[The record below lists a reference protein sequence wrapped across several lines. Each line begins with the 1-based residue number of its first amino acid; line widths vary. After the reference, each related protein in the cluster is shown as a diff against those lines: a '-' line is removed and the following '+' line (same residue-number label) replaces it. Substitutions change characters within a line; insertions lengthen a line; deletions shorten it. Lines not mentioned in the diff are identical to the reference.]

1 LDSNCSFRFSNRV
14 LEIDNFYARQKSCL
28 NVNFGAWHE
37 SCHKMK
43 KLEETLECF
52 LDYLSIERGL
62 AQNTIISYR
71 YDLIKYISF
80 LKKKKISSFNQ
91 TNKVLVKNYFVY
103 LRGKDL
109 KINSISRNLVAVK
122 MLYRFLLMEGLI
134 KKDITNFIEFPRVS
148 KKLPHILSLREINL
162 LLDKANFKGNLG
174 LRDQAILEL
183 LYATGMR
190 VSELIHLK
198 INDINME
205 NRMLKCLGKGSKE
218 RIIPFGDKAY
228 QSLNLY
234 LDRLRPK
241 LVKNPDENV
250 LFLNSRGKRL
260 SRQGVFYLVKV
271 YAHKAGIEKK
281 VTPHTLRHTLA
292 THLIE
297 NGADLRSVQEMLGH
311 SDIATTQIYTHV
323 SRKWVSEEYYR
334 AFPRT

>member
-1 LDSNCSFRFSNRV
+1 MTSFV
-14 LEIDNFYARQKSCL
+14 PGTKLVI
-28 NVNFGAWHE
+28 NVNFGARHE
-37 SCHKMK
+37 SCHEMK
-43 KLEETLECF
+43 KLEETLESF

-80 LKKKKISSFNQ
+80 LKKKRISS
-91 TNKVLVKNYFVY
+91 NYFVY

-109 KINSISRNLVAVK
+109 EINSISRNLVAVK

-134 KKDITNFIEFPRVS
+134 KEDITSFIEFPRVS
-148 KKLPHILSLREINL
+148 KKLPHVLSLREINL
-162 LLDKANFKGNLG
+162 LLDEANFKGKLG
-174 LRDQAILEL
+174 LRDRAVLEL
-183 LYATGMR
+183 FYATGMR
-190 VSELIHLK
+190 VSELIYLK
-198 INDINME
+198 IDDINME

-218 RIIPFGDKAY
+218 RIIPFGDKAN

-241 LVKNPDENV
+241 LVKNPDENI

-260 SRQGVFYLVKV
+260 SRQGVFYLVKL

-311 SDIATTQIYTHV
+311 SDISTTQIYTHV

>member
-1 LDSNCSFRFSNRV
+1 MTSLV
-14 LEIDNFYARQKSCL
+14 PGTKLVI
-28 NVNFGAWHE
+28 NVNFGAWHK

-91 TNKVLVKNYFVY
+91 TNKALVNNYFVY

-109 KINSISRNLVAVK
+109 EINSISRNLVAVK
-122 MLYRFLLMEGLI
+122 MFYRFLLTEGLI
-134 KKDITNFIEFPRVS
+134 KEDITSLIEFPRVS
-148 KKLPHILSLREINL
+148 KKLPHVLSLREINL
-162 LLDKANFKGNLG
+162 LLDEANFKGKLG
-174 LRDQAILEL
+174 LRDWAVLEL
-183 LYATGMR
+183 FYATGMR

-241 LVKNPDENV
+241 LVKNPDENT
-250 LFLNSRGKRL
+250 LFLNSRGERL
-260 SRQGVFYLVKV
+260 SRQGIFYLVKL
-271 YAHKAGIEKK
+271 YAQKARIEKK

-292 THLIE
+292 THLLE

-311 SDIATTQIYTHV
+311 SDISTTQIYTHV

>member
-1 LDSNCSFRFSNRV
+1 
-14 LEIDNFYARQKSCL
+14 
-28 NVNFGAWHE
+28 
-37 SCHKMK
+37 MK
-43 KLEETLECF
+43 KLEENLENF

-80 LKKKKISSFNQ
+80 LKKKKINSFNQ
-91 TNKVLVKNYFVY
+91 SNKVLVKNYFVY

-109 KINSISRNLVAVK
+109 EINSISRNLVAVK
-122 MLYRFLLMEGLI
+122 MFYRYLLMEGLI
-134 KKDITNFIEFPRVS
+134 KEDITSFIEFPRVS
-148 KKLPHILSLREINL
+148 KKLPHVLSLREINL
-162 LLDKANFKGNLG
+162 LLDQANFKGKLG
-174 LRDQAILEL
+174 LRDQAVLEL
-183 LYATGMR
+183 FYATGMR

-198 INDINME
+198 INDLNME
-205 NRMLKCLGKGSKE
+205 NCMLKCLGKGSKE

-241 LVKNPDENV
+241 LVKNPDEDT
-250 LFLNSRGKRL
+250 LFLNSRGERL
-260 SRQGVFYLVKV
+260 SRQGVFYLVKL

-311 SDIATTQIYTHV
+311 SDISTTQIYTHV

>member
-1 LDSNCSFRFSNRV
+1 MPGTKFV
-14 LEIDNFYARQKSCL
+14 I
-28 NVNFGAWHE
+28 NVNFGVWHE

-43 KLEETLECF
+43 KLEENLECF

-80 LKKKKISSFNQ
+80 LKKRKVNSFNQ
-91 TNKVLVKNYFVY
+91 TNKVLVNNYFTY

-109 KINSISRNLVAVK
+109 EINSISRNLVAVK
-122 MLYRFLLMEGLI
+122 MFYRFLLMEGLI
-134 KKDITNFIEFPRVS
+134 KEDITSLIEFPRVS
-148 KKLPHILSLREINL
+148 KKLPHALSLREINL
-162 LLDKANFKGNLG
+162 LLDKANFKGKLG

-190 VSELIHLK
+190 VSELIYLK
-198 INDINME
+198 INDLNME

-234 LDRLRPK
+234 LDKVRPK
-241 LVKNPDENV
+241 LVKNSDENT
-250 LFLNSRGKRL
+250 LFLNSRGGRL
-260 SRQGVFYLVKV
+260 SRQGVFYLVKL
-271 YAHKAGIEKK
+271 YAQKAKIEKK
-281 VTPHTLRHTLA
+281 ITPHTLRHTLA

-311 SDIATTQIYTHV
+311 SDISTTQIYTHV
-323 SRKWVSEEYYR
+323 SRKWISEEYYR

>member
-1 LDSNCSFRFSNRV
+1 LDSNCSFGYKNAV
-14 LEIDNFYARQKSCL
+14 LK

-122 MLYRFLLMEGLI
+122 MLYRFLLMEGYI
-134 KKDITNFIEFPRVS
+134 EEDITGLIEFPRVS
-148 KKLPHILSLREINL
+148 KKLPHVLSLREINL

-174 LRDQAILEL
+174 LRNQAILEL

-190 VSELIHLK
+190 VSELIYLK
-198 INDINME
+198 TNDVNME
-205 NRMLKCLGKGSKE
+205 NCMLKCLGKGSKE
-218 RIIPFGDKAY
+218 RIIPFGNKAY
-228 QSLNLY
+228 QSLSLY
-234 LDRLRPK
+234 LEKVRPK
-241 LVKNPDENV
+241 LAKNPDEDT
-250 LFLNSRGKRL
+250 LFLNSRGERL
-260 SRQGVFYLVKV
+260 SRQGAFYLVKL

-311 SDIATTQIYTHV
+311 SDISTTQIYTHV

>member
-1 LDSNCSFRFSNRV
+1 MLPIGTGISGFSN
-14 LEIDNFYARQKSCL
+14 I
-28 NVNFGAWHE
+28 
-37 SCHKMK
+37 MK

-80 LKKKKISSFNQ
+80 LKKKRISSFDQ

-103 LRGKDL
+103 LRGIDL

-134 KKDITNFIEFPRVS
+134 KEDITSFIEFPRVS
-148 KKLPHILSLREINL
+148 KRLPHILSSREINL
-162 LLDKANFKGNLG
+162 LLDEANFKGKSG
-174 LRDQAILEL
+174 LRDRAVLEL
-183 LYATGMR
+183 FYATGMR
-190 VSELIHLK
+190 VSELIYLK

-241 LVKNPDENV
+241 LVKNPDENI
-250 LFLNSRGKRL
+250 LFLNSRGKKL
-260 SRQGVFYLVKV
+260 SRQGIFYLVKL

-311 SDIATTQIYTHV
+311 SDISTTQIYTHV

>member
-1 LDSNCSFRFSNRV
+1 MLPIGTGISGFAN
-14 LEIDNFYARQKSCL
+14 I
-28 NVNFGAWHE
+28 
-37 SCHKMK
+37 MK

-71 YDLIKYISF
+71 YDLIKYVSF
-80 LKKKKISSFNQ
+80 LKKKKVSSFNQ
-91 TNKVLVKNYFVY
+91 TNKVLVNNYFVY

-109 KINSISRNLVAVK
+109 NINSISRNLAAVK
-122 MLYRFLLMEGLI
+122 MFYRFLLTEGLI
-134 KKDITNFIEFPRVS
+134 KEDITSLIEFPRVS
-148 KKLPHILSLREINL
+148 KKLPHVLSSREINL
-162 LLDKANFKGNLG
+162 LLDEANFKGKLG
-174 LRDQAILEL
+174 LRDRAILEL

-190 VSELIHLK
+190 VSELIYLK
-198 INDINME
+198 INDLNME

-218 RIIPFGDKAY
+218 RIIPFGDKAH

-234 LDRLRPK
+234 LDRVRLK
-241 LVKNPDENV
+241 LVKNPDEDT
-250 LFLNSRGKRL
+250 LFLNSRGEKL
-260 SRQGVFYLVKV
+260 SRQGVFYLVKL
-271 YAHKAGIEKK
+271 YAQKSRIEKK

-292 THLIE
+292 THLLE

-311 SDIATTQIYTHV
+311 SDISTTQIYTHV

>member
-1 LDSNCSFRFSNRV
+1 MDSNCSFGYKNTV
-14 LEIDNFYARQKSCL
+14 LK
-28 NVNFGAWHE
+28 NVNFGARHE
-37 SCHKMK
+37 SCHEMK
-43 KLEETLECF
+43 RLEETLECF

-71 YDLIKYISF
+71 YDLIKYINF
-80 LKKKKISSFNQ
+80 LKKKRINSFKQ
-91 TNKVLVKNYFVY
+91 TNKVLVKNYFIY

-109 KINSISRNLVAVK
+109 EINSISRNLAAVK
-122 MLYRFLLMEGLI
+122 MLNRFLLMEGLI
-134 KKDITNFIEFPRVS
+134 KEDITSLIEFPRVS
-148 KKLPHILSLREINL
+148 KKLPHVLSLREINL
-162 LLDKANFKGNLG
+162 LLNETNFKGKLG
-174 LRDQAILEL
+174 LRDRAVLEL

-190 VSELIHLK
+190 VSELIYLK

-218 RIIPFGDKAY
+218 RMIPFGDKAR

-241 LVKNPDENV
+241 LIKNPNEDT
-250 LFLNSRGKRL
+250 LFLNNRGERL
-260 SRQGVFYLVKV
+260 SRQGVFYLVKLH
-271 YAHKAGIEKK
+271 AHKVGIEKK

-297 NGADLRSVQEMLGH
+297 NGADLRSVQEILGH
-311 SDIATTQIYTHV
+311 SDISTTQIYTHV

>member
-1 LDSNCSFRFSNRV
+1 
-14 LEIDNFYARQKSCL
+14 
-28 NVNFGAWHE
+28 
-37 SCHKMK
+37 MK

-80 LKKKKISSFNQ
+80 LKKKRISSFDQ

-103 LRGKDL
+103 LRGIDL

-134 KKDITNFIEFPRVS
+134 KEDFSSFIEFPRVS
-148 KKLPHILSLREINL
+148 KRLPHILSLREINL
-162 LLDKANFKGNLG
+162 LLDEANFKGKSG
-174 LRDQAILEL
+174 LRDRAVLEL
-183 LYATGMR
+183 FYATGMR
-190 VSELIHLK
+190 VSELIYLK

-241 LVKNPDENV
+241 LVKNPDENI
-250 LFLNSRGKRL
+250 LFLNSRGKKL
-260 SRQGVFYLVKV
+260 SRQGIFYLVKL

-311 SDIATTQIYTHV
+311 SDISTTQIYTHV